1 MKRNQ
6 TGLAAL
12 IVFVFNGCL
21 TPGPADAPY
30 MSIWI
35 GNWVKITF
43 QSSGVKTNG
52 SVLIARRAKPISNS
66 QAGVPLIKSSRGL
79 FISTKMDN
87 GRRIHSPSIL
97 FISPSLNYP
106 FSPLKF
112 FIFFG
117 ESVTNL

>member
-21 TPGPADAPY
+21 APGPANAPY

-66 QAGVPLIKSSRGL
+66 QAGIPLIKSSRGL
-79 FISTKMDN
+79 FISVKMDN

-97 FISPSLNYP
+97 FCSSSLGYRFFPQNFFP
-106 FSPLKF
+106 FLA
-112 FIFFG
+112 
-117 ESVTNL
+117 NL